1 MTSRVWWLVKWSCIG
16 PRWTVMDCVA
26 TRCNTLQHVATQVLV
41 ESFEMG
47 ESVAHFLSRSSS
59 TEKVQWERDAL
70 GNWVASNRCL
80 RQYIRGRG
88 G

>member
-1 MTSRVWWLVKWSCIG
+1 M
-16 PRWTVMDCVA
+16 
-26 TRCNTLQHVATQVLV
+26 QHVATQVLV